1 MVKSKRGG
9 RGASSGGPSGPVE
22 PWRAAFDGLVS
33 TLRAHAGRA
42 LLDAGEA
49 GSVSAVE
56 VLTRF
61 DGDGDLSSVL
71 LRVELAGGERRIWRA
86 DVSGAVERVEGEA

>member
-1 MVKSKRGG
+1 MVKRRG
-9 RGASSGGPSGPVE
+9 RGPGSSSGPAGPSVE

-49 GSVSAVE
+49 GAVSAVE

-71 LRVELAGGERRIWRA
+71 LRVELAGGERRVWRA